1 MPVADMNA
9 ARETP
14 GSDSALD
21 RRRRYVV
28 PSLSRYGTLA
38 DLTRKTGTKN
48 LNDGSGGGCGNMN
61 HAQSCLHP

>member
-1 MPVADMNA
+1 MRVLDVNTAEEN
-9 ARETP
+9 P
-14 GSDSALD
+14 GSGSALD
-21 RRRRYVV
+21 RRRMYVV